1 MTGMRWAQGVIATSA
16 MLLTAVA
23 QAEVPIGIGESATV
37 RLSPQ
42 RDLAF
47 PVRPPLA
54 HAPANHGAILSFDVD
69 APGRYH
75 VVTGAPGWIDV
86 IRDGKA
92 VAAAGERPV
101 AGKALDYDL
110 AAGHYML
117 QLSGMADGEVE
128 VMIGE

>member
-1 MTGMRWAQGVIATSA
+1 MRWARTIIATSA
-16 MLLTAVA
+16 LLLTARA
-23 QAEVPIGIGESATV
+23 QAEVPIGIGEPAIV

-54 HAPANHGAILSFDVD
+54 HAPANHGAILSFDID

-75 VVTGAPGWIDV
+75 VVSGTPGSIDV
-86 IRDGKA
+86 VRDGKA

-110 AAGHYML
+110 TAGHYML
-117 QLSGMADGEVE
+117 QLSGMAAGEVE
-128 VMIGE
+128 VLIGE

>member
-1 MTGMRWAQGVIATSA
+1 MRWARTIIATWA
-16 MLLTAVA
+16 LLLTAPA
-23 QAEVPIGIGESATV
+23 QAEVPIGIGEPAIV

-54 HAPANHGAILSFDVD
+54 HAPANHGAILSFDID

-75 VVTGAPGWIDV
+75 VVTGTPGWIDV
-86 IRDGKA
+86 VRDGKA
-92 VAAAGERPV
+92 VAAAAERPV

-110 AAGHYML
+110 TAGHYML
-117 QLSGMADGEVE
+117 QLSGMAAGEVE